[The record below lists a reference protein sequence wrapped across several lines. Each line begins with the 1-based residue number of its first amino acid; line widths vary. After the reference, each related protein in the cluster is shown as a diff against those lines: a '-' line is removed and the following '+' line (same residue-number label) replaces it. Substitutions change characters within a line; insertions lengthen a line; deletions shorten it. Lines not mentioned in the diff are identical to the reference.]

1 MAADTITVGITDAIA
16 AGIITI
22 GITATGTIGIG
33 TTTTG
38 AEARDSFARQAMVE
52 LWCAIAHLR
61 ISRSRVRLYRGA
73 PE

>member
-22 GITATGTIGIG
+22 GITATGT
-33 TTTTG
+33 TTTG
-38 AEARDSFARQAMVE
+38 AEARDSFARQATVE

-61 ISRSRVRLYRGA
+61 ISRFRVRLYRDA

>member
-33 TTTTG
+33 TTTT
-38 AEARDSFARQAMVE
+38 EARDSFARQATVE

-61 ISRSRVRLYRGA
+61 ISRFRVRLCRGA